1 MPEPIRIE
9 TIDNDWDALYRKYP
23 DIYDKF
29 AQTEY
34 KDQKIIKSIDR
45 MFELNDKVVLD
56 VGSGTG
62 LLTLNLAEYAKFVF
76 GVEPEEA
83 MRNLA
88 LEKAKGIK
96 NVRFLEGKA
105 EKIPLRAKSV
115 NIVTAINSIPVYHPE
130 MSEMEEAT
138 EKFVEEASRVAKKG
152 GHLIIVDVAPFW
164 YGGELAPIILGMKRT
179 TKEDAEGKAH
189 RILVEKLKFRH
200 KDISA
205 VQRFNSL
212 QDAVKTY
219 GFIFGRKAIDYL
231 ISHNKRIIKW
241 KFRMY
246 YRSLNH

>member
-1 MPEPIRIE
+1 MPKPIRID

-62 LLTLNLAEYAKFVF
+62 LLTLNLAEYAKFVY

-83 MRNLA
+83 MRNVA
-88 LEKAKGIK
+88 LKKAEGIK
-96 NVRFLEGKA
+96 NVKFLDGKA

-115 NIVTAINSIPVYHPE
+115 DIVTAINSIPVFHPE
-130 MSEMEEAT
+130 MSEMEKTT
-138 EKFVEEASRVAKKG
+138 EKFVEEASRVAKESSY
-152 GHLIIVDVAPFW
+152 LVIVDVAPFW
-164 YGGELAPIILGMKRT
+164 YGGELAPIILGKKRT
-179 TKEDAEGKAH
+179 TKEDVEGEAY

-200 KDISA
+200 KNISS
-205 VQRFNSL
+205 VQRFDSM

-219 GFIFGRKAIDYL
+219 GFIFGKKAIDYL
-231 ISHNKRIIKW
+231 ISRNKRIIRW